1 MDLTITDLVKRID
14 SLQKKIE
21 IYDTLIG
28 KVEEP
33 MHYNPMDRI
42 VPMGISDIQKGI
54 IEKYDSII
62 LNLKDEMRRIQTA
75 LDKLNWKTEL

>member
-1 MDLTITDLVKRID
+1 
-14 SLQKKIE
+14 
-21 IYDTLIG
+21 
-28 KVEEP
+28 
-33 MHYNPMDRI
+33 MDRI

-75 LDKLNWKTEL
+75 LEIHNWETEL